1 MNDRD
6 GLTDMTL
13 LHYACKSGAHGVG
26 NVDKACETV
35 TMLIDKGADLYTRC
49 RWTRMTAL
57 HYAVYFDVAPIVKIL
72 LKSSRCLG
80 EFHLHLSVE

>member
-13 LHYACKSGAHGVG
+13 LQYACKAGAHGVG
-26 NVDKACETV
+26 DLDKACDTV
-35 TMLIDKGADLYTRC
+35 QLLIDKGADLYTRC

-57 HYAVYFDVAPIVKIL
+57 HYAVYFDVAPIVKLL
-72 LKSSRCLG
+72 LKATRALG
-80 EFHLHLSVE
+80 RYLCCC